1 MKTLFKPLHPF
12 RAFSTTTD
20 KYRPPRP
27 PLVTQGTIPVYLCT
41 RTEALNIGR
50 YKQHLPL
57 PFVALG
63 TYLCLSNLLT
73 SPASFLKAFLWLF
86 PTGFSWQLRTTL
98 RDNAGNIV
106 KEVKL
111 THPDGTHV
119 LVTNVLGET
128 KQYAIRSLR
137 APSAQ
142 EMRVLSDTSVAAKR
156 MLETYRPVIVEPR
169 HGLIQD
175 VLYIDVK
182 ANGVSKG

>member
-1 MKTLFKPLHPF
+1 M
-12 RAFSTTTD
+12 
-20 KYRPPRP
+20 
-27 PLVTQGTIPVYLCT
+27 
-41 RTEALNIGR
+41 
-50 YKQHLPL
+50 
-57 PFVALG
+57 
-63 TYLCLSNLLT
+63 
-73 SPASFLKAFLWLF
+73 WLF

-98 RDNAGNIV
+98 RDNAGSIV

-137 APSAQ
+137 AASAQ
-142 EMRVLSDTSVAAKR
+142 EMRVVGETSGAAKR

-169 HGLIQD
+169 KGLIQE

-182 ANGVSKG
+182 ANGLERG